1 MHKFCLSEKM
11 LGLWAFSLQSF
22 LHATHWQS
30 LLCIICCLCFMLLLL
45 ANRYFLCSLLS
56 SNGLWAISLYCS
68 IVLLLYCFIVHF
80 LFYSLL
86 SIHEIRFTKFF
97 VYYLRFGSIA
107 FALIYHHHLTTEI
120 NQSLWIFFSTKRF
133 DSSGLCLLCFA

>member
-1 MHKFCLSEKM
+1 MYVHLHLHKIYEALCTSFVCPRKCL
-11 LGLWAFSLQSF
+11 GFG
-22 LHATHWQS
+22 
-30 LLCIICCLCFMLLLL
+30 LL
-45 ANRYFLCSLLS
+45 ACNHFCMQRIDKVCYVSFVVCVSCCCCWQIVISSALCCHLMAFGQFRSIALLFCCFI
-56 SNGLWAISLYCS
+56 A
-68 IVLLLYCFIVHF
+68 LLLYCFIVHF

-120 NQSLWIFFSTKRF
+120 NQSL
-133 DSSGLCLLCFA
+133 